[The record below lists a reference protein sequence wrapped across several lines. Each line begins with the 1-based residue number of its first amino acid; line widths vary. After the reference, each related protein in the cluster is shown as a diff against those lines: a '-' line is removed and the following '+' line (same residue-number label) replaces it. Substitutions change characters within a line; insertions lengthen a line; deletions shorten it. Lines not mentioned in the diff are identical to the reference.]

1 MRAPQSKALARV
13 VERRTGRSLWSAR
26 PQGRVSSCSSDFQA
40 LWRFGLHAEKI
51 EFWPVNRLNPRTT
64 RRESGRGLPQS
75 KTLARVVVRRTG
87 RSLRVALA
95 TIISIAC
102 TLFCAAG
109 PANDNFAARITL
121 TGTNLTLTGSNSGA
135 SKEAGEP
142 DHADNPGGK
151 SVWWRWT
158 APTNGDLTITT
169 DGSEFDTLLA
179 VYRGSSLAALSRVA
193 TNDDHGILF
202 TSRVRFQAV
211 QGIEYQIAV
220 DGYNDTTNVESG
232 AITLKLVFVSEPILR
247 PPNDNFAN
255 SISFTGT
262 SMTATGSNV
271 EATRETG
278 EPLHALKAG
287 DTSVWWS
294 WTAPVGGGVIVST
307 EGSTFDTLLAV
318 YRGSALTNLVEAAI
332 DDDQDPAAGILTSAL
347 GFYAAAGETYRI
359 AVDGFDGASGQV
371 SLHVEMVNVSLS
383 GARRLPDGTFQ
394 FTLEGPKGRSFQII
408 AATGLTGWTAIATL
422 VNTNGTVIVADPAA
436 ATFDQRFYRALLK
449 L

>member
-1 MRAPQSKALARV
+1 M
-13 VERRTGRSLWSAR
+13 
-26 PQGRVSSCSSDFQA
+26 
-40 LWRFGLHAEKI
+40 
-51 EFWPVNRLNPRTT
+51 
-64 RRESGRGLPQS
+64 
-75 KTLARVVVRRTG
+75 RRTG

-95 TIISIAC
+95 AIISIAC

-109 PANDNFAARITL
+109 PANDNFAGRITL
-121 TGTNLTLTGSNSGA
+121 TGTNLTLTGSNAGA

-142 DHADNPGGK
+142 DHAGNPGGK

-255 SISFTGT
+255 SISLAGT

-371 SLHVEMVNVSLS
+371 SLRVEMVNVSLS
-383 GARRLPDGTFQ
+383 GARRQPDGTFQ

-408 AATGLTGWTAIATL
+408 AATGLTGWTVIATL
-422 VNTNGTVIVADPAA
+422 VNTNGTLIVTDPTA

-449 L
+449 P

>member
-1 MRAPQSKALARV
+1 M
-13 VERRTGRSLWSAR
+13 
-26 PQGRVSSCSSDFQA
+26 
-40 LWRFGLHAEKI
+40 
-51 EFWPVNRLNPRTT
+51 
-64 RRESGRGLPQS
+64 
-75 KTLARVVVRRTG
+75 
-87 RSLRVALA
+87 
-95 TIISIAC
+95 
-102 TLFCAAG
+102 
-109 PANDNFAARITL
+109 
-121 TGTNLTLTGSNSGA
+121 
-135 SKEAGEP
+135 
-142 DHADNPGGK
+142 
-151 SVWWRWT
+151 
-158 APTNGDLTITT
+158 
-169 DGSEFDTLLA
+169 
-179 VYRGSSLAALSRVA
+179 
-193 TNDDHGILF
+193 
-202 TSRVRFQAV
+202 RFQAV

-255 SISFTGT
+255 SISLAGT

-332 DDDQDPAAGILTSAL
+332 DDDQDAAAGILTSAL
-347 GFYAAAGETYRI
+347 DFYAVAGETYRI

-371 SLHVEMVNVSLS
+371 SLRVEMVNVSLS
-383 GARRLPDGTFQ
+383 GARRQPDGTFQ

-408 AATGLTGWTAIATL
+408 AATGLTGWTVIATL
-422 VNTNGTVIVADPAA
+422 VNTNGTLIVTDPTA

-449 L
+449 P